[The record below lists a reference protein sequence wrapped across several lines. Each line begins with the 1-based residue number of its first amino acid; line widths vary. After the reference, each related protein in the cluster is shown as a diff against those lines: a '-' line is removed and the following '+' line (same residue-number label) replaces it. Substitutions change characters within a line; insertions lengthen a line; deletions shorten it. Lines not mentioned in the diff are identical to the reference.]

1 MSDFFLRLFDTTGF
15 PQRWYCGTGW
25 TPELGWTHI
34 VSDIGVWSAYF
45 TIPLILVFFA
55 QRRPD
60 LPFRGMF
67 LLFGCFILFCGLT
80 HLMDAAIFWW
90 PAYRLSA
97 LIRLSTAIVSWATV
111 IALIPIV
118 PKVLSLRSPMEL
130 EREIAERRRAET
142 ALLKLQHELENRV
155 NTRTAE
161 LTEVNEKLRER
172 EEQLQKALGDLR
184 LADQRKDEFLA
195 ILAHELRNPLA
206 AVGSGLQLVQL
217 APSNGEVVREATQT
231 MDRQFRHVI
240 RLVDDLLDVSRIM
253 RNKIELRPEAIELS
267 AVVERALE
275 VSQPVIDEQ
284 GHTIEVRLPSEPLQ
298 LVADP
303 VRLTQVISNLLTN
316 AAKYTDPGGSISLE
330 AHPEAEQLV
339 LTVRDTGIGISAELL
354 PKVFDIFMQADRG
367 LARSRGG
374 LGIGLQLVKKLVHLH
389 GGTVQAVSEGP
400 GKGSAFTIR
409 LPLGGADELRA
420 PEKAAATLP
429 VNPRTILMVD
439 DNRDMVDT
447 LASVLR
453 VQGHQ
458 VSVAYDGAA
467 ALRAIDSK
475 TPEVVVLDL
484 GMPEMDGL
492 EVARRIR
499 SRLTAAEVMLI
510 ALTGWGGK
518 ADRERTLAAGFDHH
532 LVKPLRL
539 EEFEQLLGAAPQRAQ

>member
-1 MSDFFLRLFDTTGF
+1 MSDFFFHLFDTSGF

-60 LPFRGMF
+60 LPFRGIF

-80 HLMDAAIFWW
+80 HLMDAVIFWW

-97 LIRLSTAIVSWATV
+97 LIRLATAIASWATV
-111 IALIPIV
+111 LALIPIV
-118 PKVLSLRSPMEL
+118 PKVLSLRTPAEL
-130 EREIAERRRAET
+130 EREIAERRRAEES
-142 ALLKLQHELENRV
+142 LLQLQRDLEHRV
-155 NTRTAE
+155 QERTAE
-161 LTEVNEKLRER
+161 LTAVNEKLRER
-172 EEQLQKALGDLR
+172 EEQLQSALGELR

-206 AVGSGLQLVQL
+206 AVGSGLQLVQM
-217 APSNGEVVREATQT
+217 APADGELVREAAKT
-231 MDRQFRHVI
+231 MDRQFRHVV

-253 RNKIELRPEAIELS
+253 RNKIELRPETIELS
-267 AVVERALE
+267 SIVQRALE
-275 VSQPVIDEQ
+275 VSQSVIDEQ
-284 GHTIEVRLPSEPLQ
+284 GHKVSVRLPDEPLH

-303 VRLTQVISNLLTN
+303 DRLTQVISNLLTN
-316 AAKYTDPGGSISLE
+316 AAKYTDPGGEISVEAGAEGKELE
-330 AHPEAEQLV
+330 
-339 LTVRDTGIGISAELL
+339 LTVRDTGIGISADLL
-354 PKVFDIFMQADRG
+354 PKVFDMYMQADRG
-367 LARSRGG
+367 LTRSRGG
-374 LGIGLQLVKKLVHLH
+374 LGIGLPLVKKLMHLH
-389 GGTVQAVSEGP
+389 GGSVQAASDGL

-409 LPLGGADELRA
+409 LPLGCPDAKSPQSQSA
-420 PEKAAATLP
+420 EKPP
-429 VNPRTILMVD
+429 VRPRNILMVD
-439 DNRDMVDT
+439 DNRDMVDN

-453 VQGHQ
+453 VQGHN
-458 VSVAYDGAA
+458 VSVAYDGVT
-467 ALRAIDSK
+467 ALEAIDGAP
-475 TPEVVVLDL
+475 PEVVLLDL

-499 SRLTAAEVMLI
+499 SRFRPTDVTLI

-518 ADRERTLAAGFDHH
+518 GDRERTLAAGFDFH

-539 EEFEQLLGAAPQRAQ
+539 DEFDRVLAERL

>member
-1 MSDFFLRLFDTTGF
+1 MSDFFLRLFDTAGF

-97 LIRLSTAIVSWATV
+97 MIRLATAVVSWATV
-111 IALIPIV
+111 IALVPIV
-118 PKVLSLRSPMEL
+118 PKVLALRSPAEL
-130 EREIAERRRAET
+130 EREIAERRRAE
-142 ALLKLQHELENRV
+142 ASLLDLQHELEARV
-155 NTRTAE
+155 QKRTAE
-161 LTEVNEKLRER
+161 LTEVNEKLRQR
-172 EEQLQKALGDLR
+172 EEQLQAALGELQ

-217 APSNGEVVREATQT
+217 APNDGSLVRDVAET
-231 MDRQFRHVI
+231 MNRQFQHVV

-253 RNKIELRPEAIELS
+253 RNKIELRPETIELS

-275 VSQPVIDEQ
+275 VSQATIDSQ
-284 GHTIEVRLPSEPLQ
+284 KHTIALILPAKPLQ

-316 AAKYTDPGGSISLE
+316 AAKYTDPGGEISLE
-330 AHPEAEQLV
+330 ARCEQGELA
-339 LTVRDTGIGISAELL
+339 LMVRDTGIGISAELL
-354 PKVFDIFMQADRG
+354 PKVFDMYMQADRG

-374 LGIGLQLVKKLVHLH
+374 LGIGLPLVKKLVHLH
-389 GGTVQAVSEGP
+389 GGTVHAASDGP
-400 GKGSAFTIR
+400 GKGSAFTVR
-409 LPLGGADELRA
+409 LPLGCPQTVPAPPERDEVS
-420 PEKAAATLP
+420 P
-429 VNPRTILMVD
+429 VRPREILMVD
-439 DNRDMVDT
+439 DNRDIVDT

-453 VQGHQ
+453 LKGHS
-458 VSVAYDGAA
+458 VSVSYDGPA
-467 ALRAIDSK
+467 ALRAIEGNL
-475 TPEVVVLDL
+475 PEVVVLDL
-484 GMPEMDGL
+484 GMPGMDGL

-499 SRLTAAEVMLI
+499 SRFDATQVTLI
-510 ALTGWGGK
+510 ALTGWGGA
-518 ADRERTLAAGFDHH
+518 ADRERTLAAGFDYH

-539 EEFEQLLGAAPQRAQ
+539 EEFEQVLAGESQRVP